1 MSWASFRPAGHR
13 NTKRAQET
21 GADGYWIRAMLFTAA
36 MSYVATCG
44 ALWERQGHFIFE
56 PSETLQNS
64 PGDYPF
70 AIEDVAIPIAGTHD
84 AHEMLD
90 GWWIPSSTGSTRTVL
105 YLHGNEGNI
114 STYVDRLDG
123 LRKLGYSVFVIDYRG
138 YGHSGGGFP
147 TEKGVY
153 EDAQAA
159 WNYLV
164 GTRRI
169 APSNVLIYGHS
180 LGGAIAIELATHHP
194 EALGLVVESSFTS
207 ISDMASL
214 DRRYAILPVSLLLD
228 QRFDSIGKVGSLGLP
243 VLYVHGTQDE
253 VVPFDMGRRLFAAT
267 RSAVGFVSVAEGGH
281 DDNALKG
288 GSRLLAAID
297 DFVGLAPPGGRV
309 ASGPESNP

>member
-1 MSWASFRPAGHR
+1 MSSLSIRLASPRKVAGRHGPGNR
-13 NTKRAQET
+13 
-21 GADGYWIRAMLFTAA
+21 GSWIRAALIAVGMG
-36 MSYVATCG
+36 YVATCA

-64 PGDYPF
+64 PRDYSF
-70 AIEDVAIPIAGTHD
+70 AVEDVAIPISGSHD
-84 AHEMLD
+84 ANELLD

-105 YLHGNEGNI
+105 YLHGNEGNV
-114 STYVDRLDG
+114 STYVERLDG

-138 YGHSGGGFP
+138 YGRSGGGFP
-147 TEKGVY
+147 TETGVY

-207 ISDMASL
+207 ISDMAAL
-214 DRRYAILPVSLLLD
+214 DPRYAILPVSLLLD

-243 VLYVHGTQDE
+243 VMYVHGTQDE
-253 VVPFDMGRRLFAAT
+253 VVPFAMGRKLFAAT
-267 RSAVGFVSVAEGGH
+267 PSAVGLVSVAGGGH

-288 GSRLLAAID
+288 GSRLLAAVD
-297 DFVGLAPPGGRV
+297 DFVRQAPLGVRA
-309 ASGPESNP
+309 ASGPDSIH